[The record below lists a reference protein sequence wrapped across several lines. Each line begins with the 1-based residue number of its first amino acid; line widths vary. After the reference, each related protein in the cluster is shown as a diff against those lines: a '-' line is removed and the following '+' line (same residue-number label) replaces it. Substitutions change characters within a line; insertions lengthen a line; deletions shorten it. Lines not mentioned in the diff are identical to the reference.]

1 MVSFQKPGA
10 LNARPIPNHTV
21 IPLSDFMGTAP
32 GSNRH
37 ILGMSIMED
46 ADEIDRLLAISLALL
61 PAPRQPVL
69 ADVMAKLKEI
79 ACSYDSAL
87 WQSASDQLIASA
99 KEAMLETDA
108 QFYLTVA
115 SACIGCSVS
124 LARQERSAKN
134 SA

>member
-1 MVSFQKPGA
+1 MY
-10 LNARPIPNHTV
+10 
-21 IPLSDFMGTAP
+21 
-32 GSNRH
+32 
-37 ILGMSIMED
+37 D

-61 PAPRQPVL
+61 PAPQQPVL
-69 ADVMAKLKEI
+69 ADVMAKLKEV

-87 WQSASDQLIASA
+87 WQSTSEQMIAAA

-124 LARQERSAKN
+124 LAREARSAKKTV
-134 SA
+134 